1 MNNFNIDTFVKN
13 IYKTVTVK
21 DKVRLEVPPNATS
34 KCELLFLFSPFVSS
48 LGNIDDVTRSEFLLP
63 AITDNR
69 EAVFAAM
76 YLGEVISEH
85 MVINKS
91 KSLFIGFLGVL
102 KNDNTVAITVGIAP
116 QESEEDVICEQ
127 ITKVKLEE
135 SLEDVFQNLSI

>member
-21 DKVRLEVPPNATS
+21 GKVRLEVPPNATS

-91 KSLFIGFLGVL
+91 KSLFIGVL
-102 KNDNTVAITVGIAP
+102 KNDNTVAITVGFAP

-127 ITKVKLEE
+127 ITKVRLEE